1 VLSLCVALLVFYAAT
16 KPPPPK
22 TSIKVR
28 TWSFLSSS
36 LT

>member
-1 VLSLCVALLVFYAAT
+1 LQIFWRLVLSLCVALLVFYAAT

-28 TWSFLSSS
+28 T
-36 LT
+36 